1 MNPIVDGITQDYT
14 GKLAVMKLNANGDG
28 KAAFDHYRMTG
39 HPSYILFRK
48 DGAKAWQDIG
58 LKTREELATQI
69 EAVLSN
75 P

>member
-1 MNPIVDGITQDYT
+1 MNPIVDGVSQDYKD
-14 GKLAVMKLNANGDG
+14 KLDVRKLDANGEG
-28 KAAFDHYRMTG
+28 KAAFDYYRMTG

-58 LKTREELATQI
+58 LKTRAELAKQI